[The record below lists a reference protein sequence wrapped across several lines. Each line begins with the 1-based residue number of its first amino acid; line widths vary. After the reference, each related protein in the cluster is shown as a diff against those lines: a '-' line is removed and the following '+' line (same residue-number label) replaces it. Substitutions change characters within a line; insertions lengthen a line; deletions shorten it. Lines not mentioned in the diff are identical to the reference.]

1 MNYQL
6 IDGIVIVILSV
17 SCYILI
23 NINISLR
30 NRIKELERINNI
42 KVIEP
47 EILK

>member
-23 NINISLR
+23 NKNISLR
-30 NRIKELERINNI
+30 KRIKELERINNI

-47 EILK
+47 ETLK

>member
-30 NRIKELERINNI
+30 KRIKELERINNI

-47 EILK
+47 ETLK